1 MQLDDFEESD
11 GVTSEGK
18 DIFLFILEKL
28 FKLEQQITTWKHD
41 LEKKN
46 MYIGQVIF

>member
-18 DIFLFILEKL
+18 DIFLFILEKNL
-28 FKLEQQITTWKHD
+28 TFFKNGVF
-41 LEKKN
+41 KKVSFCC
-46 MYIGQVIF
+46 GTH